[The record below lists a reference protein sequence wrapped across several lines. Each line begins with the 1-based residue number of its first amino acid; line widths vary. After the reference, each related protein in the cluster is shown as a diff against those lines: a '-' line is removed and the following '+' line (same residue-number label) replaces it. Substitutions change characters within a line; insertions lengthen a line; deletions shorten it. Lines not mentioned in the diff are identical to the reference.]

1 MVSERRGNGRQV
13 WKLHAAF
20 QWRRALSAR
29 RKPSRGGAVI
39 LEFILAMPV
48 LFISF
53 LAIFQFGFLA
63 LLIQSATAAVIEGAR
78 EGALDFAG
86 LPENLNAAADYDPS
100 GDDDIADRI
109 ALEMDRFLAI
119 HNIEIR
125 QNGVNDDADRINAYL
140 NIVYDQTEYHRGDF
154 ANQNAG
160 CTQQG
165 DTPVAGEVVVTLCF
179 PLVNQSN
186 PSLNQP
192 IPDWLSTFGFSFDT
206 MHFEMTARA
215 VLE

>member
-1 MVSERRGNGRQV
+1 
-13 WKLHAAF
+13 
-20 QWRRALSAR
+20 
-29 RKPSRGGAVI
+29 
-39 LEFILAMPV
+39 MPV

-86 LPENLNAAADYDPS
+86 LPENSNAAADYDPS
-100 GDDDIADRI
+100 ANDDIADRI

-125 QNGVNDDADRINAYL
+125 QNGVNDNADRINAYL
-140 NIVYDQTEYHRGDF
+140 NIVYNQNEYHRGDF
-154 ANQNAG
+154 ANQSAG

-165 DTPVAGEVVVTLCF
+165 DAPAAGEVVVTLCF
-179 PLVNQSN
+179 PLVNQSA

-215 VLE
+215 ILE

>member
-1 MVSERRGNGRQV
+1 M
-13 WKLHAAF
+13 
-20 QWRRALSAR
+20 
-29 RKPSRGGAVI
+29 I
-39 LEFILAMPV
+39 LEFLLAMPV

-63 LLIQSATAAVIEGAR
+63 LVIQSATAAVIEGAR

-86 LPENLNAAADYDPS
+86 LPENTNAAADYDPS

-109 ALEMDRFLAI
+109 ALEMDRYLAV

-125 QNGVNDDADRINAYL
+125 QSGVNDDANRINAYV
-140 NIVYDQTEYHRGDF
+140 NIVYDGNEYHRGDF
-154 ANQNAG
+154 ANQSAG
-160 CTQQG
+160 CTLQG
-165 DTPVAGEVVVTLCF
+165 DAAQAGEVVVTLCF
-179 PLVNQSN
+179 PLVNQSAT
-186 PSLNQP
+186 SLNQP
-192 IPDWLSTFGFSFDT
+192 IPDWLSTFGFSFET